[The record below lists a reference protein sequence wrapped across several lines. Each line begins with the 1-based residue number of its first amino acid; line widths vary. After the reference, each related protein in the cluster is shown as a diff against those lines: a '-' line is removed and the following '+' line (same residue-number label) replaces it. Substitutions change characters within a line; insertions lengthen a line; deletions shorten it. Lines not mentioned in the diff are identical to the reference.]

1 MRAGLEEDPIVMI
14 RYALGLAAMIVALGA
29 TAVEL
34 SDSQRAAI
42 EERIK
47 PVGDVC
53 LQGDADCGGA
63 AVAASSGPR
72 SGEEVYNA
80 ACMACHTTG
89 AGGAPMLGDA
99 AAWADRIAKG
109 SEVLYASGVNGV
121 PGTGMIAKGGCMNC
135 SDEEIHA
142 AVDYMVAGSQ

>member
-1 MRAGLEEDPIVMI
+1 MTRIATF
-14 RYALGLAAMIVALGA
+14 LAVALLAFGA
-29 TAVEL
+29 YAVEL
-34 SDSQRAAI
+34 SDRQRTDI
-42 EERIK
+42 EGRIS
-47 PVGDVC
+47 PVGEVC
-53 LQGDADCGGA
+53 MQGDAECGGA
-63 AVAASSGPR
+63 ATVASSGPR

-89 AGGAPMLGDA
+89 AGGAPVLGDA

-109 SEVLYASGVNGV
+109 TEVLYASGVNGV

-142 AVDYMVAGSQ
+142 AVDYMIAGSQ

>member
-1 MRAGLEEDPIVMI
+1 MRAGLTEDPNVII
-14 RYALGLAAMIVALGA
+14 RYALGLAAAILAFGA
-29 TAVEL
+29 IADNL
-34 SDSQRAAI
+34 SEAQRAEI
-42 EERIK
+42 EERLK
-47 PVGDVC
+47 PVGEVC
-53 LQGDADCGGA
+53 LQGDSSCGGA
-63 AVAASSGPR
+63 ATTASAGPR
-72 SGEEVYNA
+72 SGEEVYNS

-109 SEVLYASGVNGV
+109 TEALYASGVNGV

-142 AVDYMVAGSQ
+142 AVDYMIAGSQ

>member
-1 MRAGLEEDPIVMI
+1 MTRI
-14 RYALGLAAMIVALGA
+14 ALSFIAMALAFSAAA
-29 TAVEL
+29 ADL
-34 SDSQRAAI
+34 SDKQRAEI
-42 EERIK
+42 EERLK
-47 PVGDVC
+47 PVGEVC

-72 SGEEVYNA
+72 SGEDVFNA
-80 ACMACHTTG
+80 ACMACHSTG
-89 AGGAPMLGDA
+89 AGGAPIVGDV

-109 SEVLYASGVNGV
+109 NDVLYASGINGL

-135 SDEEIHA
+135 SDEEIQV